1 MVVLKAEVQC
11 SGDCVVLGIEPQ
23 APICKAH
30 SRRPPSPELIFLMRM
45 KQLFLL
51 NEKLRAYFLHSL
63 VMES

>member
-30 SRRPPSPELIFLMRM
+30 LRRPPSPELIF
-45 KQLFLL
+45 F
-51 NEKLRAYFLHSL
+51 NENET
-63 VMES
+63 VIIIE